1 MRKILAITL
10 PMLFIVSCE
19 NFMSSNY
26 MSDDALIE
34 AIQNDPYKVEVAF
47 SSMPQ
52 KSQGVIVNN
61 YFDHYAYSAELS
73 TDHGYQ
79 VTMGDE
85 YLDYGDIR
93 EVYFT
98 KDGRELG
105 ARSAD
110 DRGKGGHKKRCF
122 RFVFP
127 LSFTFSDG
135 SSHTVND
142 KDEFRAALKAQ
153 YEATGQKERPAFTY
167 PIQVQFK
174 DREEA
179 TTINSDEELKEAFQA
194 CRGEGNDKKC
204 FTFVFP
210 VSFTMPDGSTL
221 TADDEEDLAEKMKA
235 FWDSYDGEKKR
246 PQLNFPVDL
255 QFEDGTVLTVN
266 SKEEMRQAW
275 KDNCRRK
282 GGGDEGEGGSGGGR
296 G

>member
-1 MRKILAITL
+1 MRKILALTL
-10 PMLFIVSCE
+10 PMLLVVSCE

-26 MSDDALIE
+26 MNDDALIE
-34 AIQNDPYKVEVAF
+34 AIQNDPYKVEIAL

-52 KSQGVIVNN
+52 KSQRTVNN
-61 YFDHYAYSAELS
+61 DYFDHYAYSAELS
-73 TDHGYQ
+73 TEHGYQ
-79 VTMGDE
+79 VTLGDE
-85 YLDYGDIR
+85 YLDYGDIK

-179 TTINSDEELKEAFQA
+179 TTINSDDELKEAFQA
-194 CRGEGNDKKC
+194 CRGEGDDKKC

-221 TADDEEDLAEKMKA
+221 TADDEEDLAAKMKA